1 VWVFTHTQCFIFSK
15 IEENFLAAS
24 SLKSEQ
30 RKFIVLFLT
39 PALATILVFTTIPAL
54 TTLSY
59 AFFKWD
65 GFVRG
70 GFAGFEN
77 FKRLFSFP
85 FRGQFLLA
93 LQHNIL
99 VFVAVMI
106 LQTSIGILI
115 AYSLFQLKRRQ
126 RFFRT
131 VTFLPVIFSLVVVGY
146 MWQVLLDPYYGPINR
161 VITNLGFESLAKPW
175 LGSMSTALPT
185 LVFINLWRWVG
196 FPAIIFLSGLN
207 AINQEFIEAAR
218 IDGASEGQ
226 IFRKI
231 MFPLLAPSM
240 TIISVLTFIGAFEW
254 FDLPFVIGGSN
265 GNPAGAT
272 DTLALMFY
280 RLSFGSVDSNANEI
294 GIGSSLGVLIFVI
307 VGVGAGI
314 GQHLLRKREVDQ

>member
-1 VWVFTHTQCFIFSK
+1 MAVSGLQR
-15 IEENFLAAS
+15 
-24 SLKSEQ
+24 EQ
-30 RKFIVLFLT
+30 RKYIALFLT
-39 PALATILVFTTIPAL
+39 PALAVILIFTTIPAV

-59 AFFKWD
+59 AFFKWT
-65 GFVRG
+65 GFQRG

-77 FKRLFSFP
+77 FQRLFSYP
-85 FRGQFLLA
+85 FKDQFLMA
-93 LQHNIL
+93 LRHNVL
-99 VFVAVMI
+99 VFIAIMI
-106 LQTSIGILI
+106 IQTSLGLLI
-115 AYSLFQLKRRQ
+115 AYALFRLKRGQ

-146 MWQVLLDPYYGPINR
+146 MWQVLLDPYYGPINQ
-161 VITNLGFESLAKPW
+161 IINGLGFESFARPW

-196 FPAIIFLSGLN
+196 FPAIIFLAGLN

-218 IDGASEGQ
+218 IDGATDGQ
-226 IFRKI
+226 VFRKI

-240 TIISVLTFIGAFEW
+240 TIITILTFIGAFEW

-280 RLSFGSVDSNANEI
+280 RLSFGSVDSNANEV
-294 GIGSSLGVLIFVI
+294 GVGSALGVLIFVI
-307 VGVGAGI
+307 VGFGAAI
-314 GQHLLRKREVDQ
+314 GQHYLRKREVEQ

>member
-1 VWVFTHTQCFIFSK
+1 MAVSG
-15 IEENFLAAS
+15 
-24 SLKSEQ
+24 LKREQ
-30 RKFIVLFLT
+30 RKYIVLLLT
-39 PALATILVFTTIPAL
+39 PAIATILIFTTVPAV

-65 GFVRG
+65 GFIRQ
-70 GFAGFEN
+70 GFAGTEN
-77 FKRLFSFP
+77 FQRLFSFP
-85 FRGQFLLA
+85 FKDQFLMA
-93 LQHNIL
+93 LRHNVL
-99 VFVAVMI
+99 VFIAIML
-106 LQTSIGILI
+106 LQTSLGLLI
-115 AYSLFQLKRRQ
+115 AYSLFQLKRGQ

-146 MWQVLLDPYYGPINR
+146 MWQVMLDPYYGPINKII
-161 VITNLGFESLAKPW
+161 VDLGLESLAKPW

-207 AINQEFIEAAR
+207 AINQEFLEAAR
-218 IDGASEGQ
+218 IDGATNGQ

-240 TIISVLTFIGAFEW
+240 TIITILTFIGAFEW
-254 FDLPFVIGGSN
+254 FDLPFVLGGSN

-280 RLSFGSVDSNANEI
+280 RLSFGSVDSNANNI
-294 GIGSSLGVLIFVI
+294 GVGSALGVLIFVI
-307 VGVGAGI
+307 VGLGAGL
-314 GQHLLRKREVDQ
+314 GQHFLRKREVEQ